1 MATNAQADS
10 ASTADKTAPAS
21 QGTADSKQPSLEDL
35 VPAVTDAPKGE
46 VTLGEKAGA
55 FGPWRA
61 HHVIDEIAKKIAER
75 AVRQLG
81 EACPAA
87 GSLITY
93 GPHSSG

>member
-21 QGTADSKQPSLEDL
+21 QVTADSKQPWLEDL

-55 FGPWRA
+55 FGPGARTMSST
-61 HHVIDEIAKKIAER
+61 R
-75 AVRQLG
+75 SRRR
-81 EACPAA
+81 
-87 GSLITY
+87 SLN
-93 GPHSSG
+93 GR